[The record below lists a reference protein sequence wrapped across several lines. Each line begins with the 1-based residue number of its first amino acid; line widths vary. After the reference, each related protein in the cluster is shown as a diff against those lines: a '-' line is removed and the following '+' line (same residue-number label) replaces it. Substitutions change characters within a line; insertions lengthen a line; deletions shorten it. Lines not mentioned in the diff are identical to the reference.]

1 MSRSIKN
8 NKRDVNPA
16 IIRDERAWAD
26 FFITR
31 VGLII
36 FAAVLLLAAFKA
48 YPMFQEKEI
57 RAHLDGVASDL
68 VAQIEAVDSTT
79 IQGNQY
85 TYVFDEKNKNI
96 KIEIST
102 EYVVARISQ
111 STAMWGE
118 REIVHAEPIMTHVYP
133 QNSKWKDE
141 TALRD
146 YLSEKYNKKN
156 GAFTSQLDPA
166 NKKDVDDMFE
176 GIKTELAKEPFTP
189 DLSKPLKIEKVIIYY
204 SDGQERD
211 YVLVNQ

>member
-48 YPMFQEKEI
+48 YPMFNEKEV

-68 VAQIEAVDSTT
+68 VAKIEAVDSTT
-79 IQGNQY
+79 IQGNQH
-85 TYVFDEKNKNI
+85 TYIFDEKNKNI

-111 STAMWGE
+111 NTAMWGE

-133 QNSKWKDE
+133 QNSKWKDV
-141 TALRD
+141 TGLRN
-146 YLSEKYNKKN
+146 YLSSEYNKN
-156 GAFTSQLDPA
+156 GAFTSKLDPI
-166 NKKDVDDMFE
+166 NKKDVDDMFDE
-176 GIKTELAKEPFTP
+176 IKTELAKEPFIP
-189 DLSKPLKIEKVIIYY
+189 DLSKPLKIQKVIIYY
-204 SDGQERD
+204 SDQQERD